1 MRQVNRVMSVAA
13 VALAVGVL
21 VSSLA
26 SSVDARQADLDRV
39 VPGGGITGAGWM
51 GNVIDAGSLKQGRS
65 INDSKFVASG
75 ANGSTITIN
84 AGPNNIYWNPAHAGN
99 GDFTVKASFAES
111 NHLKHSNHPHPYG
124 LFIGGTDLDTPKA
137 TLFYCS
143 AYGNGTAITRGFA
156 PDAPNGIFR
165 LGGNRPIANDAIR
178 KAGPDGTV
186 TQDIAISVRAGN
198 VTCNINGTDVATYP
212 VTDVVGAGKLV
223 STDGIIGLRIGHN
236 MDVVVTGL
244 TISK

>member
-1 MRQVNRVMSVAA
+1 MRQVKRFVSAA
-13 VALAVGVL
+13 TIALAVGVL
-21 VSSLA
+21 VSS
-26 SSVDARQADLDRV
+26 VDARQGDPDRV

-75 ANGSTITIN
+75 SSITIN
-84 AGPNNIYWNPAHAGN
+84 AGPNNIYWNTAHVAN
-99 GDFTVKASFAES
+99 GDFTVKATFAES

-124 LFIGGTDLDTPKA
+124 LFIGGKDLDTPKA
-137 TLFYCS
+137 NLLYCS
-143 AYGNGTAITRGFA
+143 AYGNGTFIMRGFA
-156 PDAPNGIFR
+156 PDTANGTFR
-165 LGGNRPIANDAIR
+165 LGGNRGTANEAIR

-186 TQDIAISVRAGN
+186 TQDISISVRGGN

-212 VTDVVGAGKLV
+212 VTEVVGAGKLA
-223 STDGIIGLRIGHN
+223 STNGIVGLRIGHN

-244 TISK
+244 AITK